1 MIGSGWFG
9 KWAQALAL
17 VGLAGCAG
25 DDGASTT
32 ATTGQGSA
40 TATTTAGTSST
51 GETAGTSTTGDGT
64 STSTST
70 GTATSAGETE
80 TTTDTSTTTA
90 GLEARP
96 FTLGMTPF
104 PYDVTQEA
112 VDWVYGRLAVDVD
125 LLAFHTTSGVP
136 WVEAGMDASADGYG
150 ASVKTIWAT
159 HLDQLGGGHE
169 VYVAL
174 TPLDDSRS
182 KLADYWAAEEH
193 MPLPAPWDSYDF
205 DAPEVKAAYLSFCRQ
220 AILTYEPDH
229 FAIGIEVNLLKA
241 NAPERW
247 DAFVD
252 LHSATY
258 TALKAEFPDLP
269 VFATFTGVDLL
280 EGWTALD
287 HAAQMD
293 ALADVLPYSDYLGI
307 SFYPF
312 MSAYLANPYP
322 ASAWDDFVALAG
334 GKPVVIGESGFP
346 AQTTELKDFML
357 TFEGTPEKQEAFVA
371 DMLAAADVHS
381 FPFVVNFLVRDYD
394 ALWEAINGGDY
405 EAIWRDT
412 GFYDEGGAGRP
423 ALDTW
428 LEALARPHG

>member
-1 MIGSGWFG
+1 
-9 KWAQALAL
+9 
-17 VGLAGCAG
+17 
-25 DDGASTT
+25 
-32 ATTGQGSA
+32 
-40 TATTTAGTSST
+40 
-51 GETAGTSTTGDGT
+51 
-64 STSTST
+64 
-70 GTATSAGETE
+70 
-80 TTTDTSTTTA
+80 
-90 GLEARP
+90 
-96 FTLGMTPF
+96 MTPF

-112 VDWVYGRLAVDVD
+112 VDWVYARLAVDVD

-136 WVEAGMDASADGYG
+136 WVEAGTDAGADGYG
-150 ASVKTIWAT
+150 ASVQAVWAK
-159 HLDQLGGGHE
+159 HLDQLGAGHE

-182 KLADYWAAEEH
+182 KLADYWGAEEH

-334 GKPVVIGESGFP
+334 GKPVVIGESGYP

-371 DMLAAADVHS
+371 DMLAAADAHS

-423 ALDTW
+423 ALATW
-428 LEALARPHG
+428 LDALARPHG